1 MWNLIDNKFIFFLR
15 CWVGIKKL
23 MMLTEM
29 AKQTEPSYRI
39 TKFISLLE
47 EEAGLE
53 MGY

>member
-1 MWNLIDNKFIFFLR
+1 MHEISNNKLFSLLR